1 MSIPSPTHDH
11 AAILNYLGQIRKAKI
26 LPGELKSEP
35 QPCDGPADALA
46 KFLQAANADGAQGW
60 LCTSI
65 KGASPIAIFGI
76 GQTPTVDPASIPLSG
91 ELCLGDSSLHL
102 ATDGSGN
109 WSLTRITKAPVDEA
123 APESFILKESLA
135 ADRSAFEQITDVQ
148 QLTYE
153 VCWQLREQPTGP
165 ASLTP
170 VIFRFTGFCN

>member
-1 MSIPSPTHDH
+1 MSISSPTRDH
-11 AAILNYLGQIRKAKI
+11 AAILKYLGQIRKAEVR
-26 LPGELKSEP
+26 PGELNTEV
-35 QPCDGPADALA
+35 QTCNGPADALA

-65 KGASPIAIFGI
+65 KGASPIAIFGM
-76 GQTPTVDPASIPLSG
+76 GQTPTVDTASIPLSG

-102 ATDGSGN
+102 ATNGSGN
-109 WSLTRITKAPVDEA
+109 WLLTRITKALVDTN
-123 APESFILKESLA
+123 APTSFILQGSLA

-170 VIFRFTGFCN
+170 VIFRFTGFHN

>member
-1 MSIPSPTHDH
+1 MSISSTTRDH
-11 AAILNYLGQIRKAKI
+11 AAILNYLGQIRKAEI
-26 LPGELKSEP
+26 HLGELKCEVESFDCPEK
-35 QPCDGPADALA
+35 ALN
-46 KFLQAANADGAQGW
+46 KFLQDASTGSAQGW

-65 KGASPIAIFGI
+65 KGDSPITIFGM

-102 ATDGSGN
+102 ATNGSGN
-109 WSLTRITKAPVDEA
+109 WLLTRITKALVDTN
-123 APESFILKESLA
+123 APTSFILQESLA

-170 VIFRFTGFCN
+170 VIFRFTGFN